1 MNTILFIL
9 MLALTGLLVWNVYKL
24 QQMIRQDEMTETQL
38 AKIKK
43 QAARMIL
50 LLALFMGL
58 YIFIL

>member
-9 MLALTGLLVWNVYKL
+9 MLALAGLLVWNVYKL